1 MPAIIG
7 WLKYSQMQR
16 SLDLLDRLIS
26 MVQSVYRQIR
36 FKKEPL
42 RSILKAI
49 SVDETFSFS
58 ADNDDLVS
66 RFVENLMNLDL
77 PLKAVECVDGS
88 FERLQVIDSDSACEE
103 LSLCLDRLTQI
114 RDEFSVTVKT
124 KSGMYMKLGLL
135 AAAFVAVI
143 MI

>member
-1 MPAIIG
+1 
-7 WLKYSQMQR
+7 MQR

-26 MVQSVYRQIR
+26 TIQSVYRQIR

-49 SVDETFSFS
+49 SVDETFSFKI
-58 ADNDDLVS
+58 DDDAVS
-66 RFVENLMNLDL
+66 GFVGNLRNLDL
-77 PLKAVECVDGS
+77 PLKAVECVEGS

-124 KSGMYMKLGLL
+124 KSGMYLKLGLL